1 MPAPRCKRSRESG
14 GGPKAPCEARVRTSP
29 APSAGALRNQPGLPT
44 TESAADI
51 AASRRP
57 ANPAALRKP
66 ANPAAGLIRRVVGA
80 VVFATATVT
89 LLLAVPPLR
98 GVADRIGTMDAG
110 WVVVAVVLEV
120 GSCVGYVVIF
130 RRFFDQ
136 VPSGQARELA
146 WTEEASG
153 ALLPTGGVGALAIG
167 GWLLRQSG
175 MSTRQIVERSSA
187 LFFFT
192 SAANVAALVGGG
204 AILATRAA
212 GGTDTL
218 VLAGVPIFVGAVST
232 VVTLSLP
239 VLIRRTP
246 GRRWP
251 IWLVDM
257 AAGIDGAVQAL
268 IHPSWRLL
276 GAVAYLGL
284 DIAALGAAFAAAGH
298 AIPVDVLV
306 LGYIIGYIANMLPV
320 PGGFGV
326 LEAGLAGTLIL
337 YGAPATQAAAAVVV
351 YHAIAFWVPSIG
363 GLIGYARLRRR
374 PAVVE
379 LERPESPA
387 GDEQRDLEAEPSDRV
402 GPRQIA
408 ASPAARRIAA

>member
-1 MPAPRCKRSRESG
+1 VPEIGEAAAKRT
-14 GGPKAPCEARVRTSP
+14 K
-29 APSAGALRNQPGLPT
+29 
-44 TESAADI
+44 
-51 AASRRP
+51 
-57 ANPAALRKP
+57 ANPVP
-66 ANPAAGLIRRVVGA
+66 SIRRRLLTA
-80 VVFATATVT
+80 VVLATATVT
-89 LLLAVPPLR
+89 LVVAVPPLR
-98 GVADRIGTMDAG
+98 GVAHRIDAMNPV

-136 VPSGQARELA
+136 VPAGPARELA

-167 GWLLRQSG
+167 GWLLHQAG

-204 AILATRAA
+204 AMLATGAM
-212 GGTDTL
+212 GGTDTV
-218 VLAGVPIFVGAVST
+218 VLAGVPILVGVVST
-232 VVTLSLP
+232 GVTLALP
-239 VLIRRTP
+239 ALVTRTP

-251 IWLVDM
+251 TWLVDT
-257 AAGIDGAVQAL
+257 ATGIDGALHAL
-268 IHPSWRLL
+268 FHPSWRLI
-276 GAVAYLGL
+276 GAVAYLGC

-320 PGGFGV
+320 PGGFGI

-337 YGAPATQAAAAVVV
+337 YGAPATQAAAAAVV
-351 YHAIAFWVPSIG
+351 YHAIAFWVPSLG

-374 PAVVE
+374 PTRDV
-379 LERPESPA
+379 SP
-387 GDEQRDLEAEPSDRV
+387 PSTE
-402 GPRQIA
+402 
-408 ASPAARRIAA
+408 PAALSHTRPPSAH